1 MSNKKIDTP
10 TKPKSV
16 SSVSVKEKRLSSIS
30 SKINFQ
36 DKLSRVKSKSR
47 INFVRKHLIAGL
59 GVIVGLI
66 ILLLVGVGVAIYGFK
81 SENKLVYRV
90 SRIVH
95 YPVVTIDSKVFPWL
109 STNSAGYDQY
119 LYYLEATKQGEKIVR
134 ERQGNAAEISEED
147 YLQLKSEIL
156 DNLGDRLILDAE
168 AKKRNI
174 DVTDQEI
181 QDRYSQLVENSGGE
195 EQAKSFIRDYFGWSV
210 EEWQENILKKGL
222 LEEKLAKTLS
232 EDQGLKDQARVR
244 AEEVLSKVQAGEDF
258 AELAKQYSEDSS
270 AENGGDLGVIEKGV
284 TVKSFEDAAFALDK
298 DQTSGIVETEYGFHI
313 IKVNDKSDDK
323 IRVSHILIKAVSFE
337 SWMEQA
343 REDYNLELV
352 INFDKKSE
360 STQDSDSNSDQSPE
374 SGE

>member
-134 ERQGNAAEISEED
+134 ERQGNTAEISEED

>member
-10 TKPKSV
+10 IKPKSV

-134 ERQGNAAEISEED
+134 ERQGNTAEISEED

>member
-134 ERQGNAAEISEED
+134 ERQGNTAEISEED

-232 EDQGLKDQARVR
+232 EDRGLKDQARVR